1 MLDVHPLELCF
12 FFDAKKSARCIVNII
27 NRTNRYVTYWI
38 IPELTHMYRRRTFY
52 YIMEPMSTGASDVI
66 MVDLEQP
73 PLDAGMFNILII
85 AMVSERDLKALMTSY
100 GKDPKIID
108 GLLKR
113 VEELGGEVH
122 AATLTTA
129 VELLSPARDIA
140 AAMVSSFNP
149 PVGTYSSGE
158 ELPCI
163 DDITISGEWYGDK
176 YFFWLSHQEKCR
188 AVVKGIHKIDV
199 HPTQPW

>member
-1 MLDVHPLELCF
+1 MYTRIGDPIPILDPFCT
-12 FFDAKKSARCIVNII
+12 AIV
-27 NRTNRYVTYWI
+27 YV
-38 IPELTHMYRRRTFY
+38 E
-52 YIMEPMSTGASDVI
+52 MEKQ
-66 MVDLEQP
+66 EQP
-73 PLDAGMFNILII
+73 PPPHTDMFLVMMICKENKIDLQGLISSNE
-85 AMVSERDLKALMTSY
+85 ATTQAS
-100 GKDPKIID
+100 
-108 GLLKR
+108 LLR
-113 VEELGGEVH
+113 HVEELGGEVH

>member
-1 MLDVHPLELCF
+1 
-12 FFDAKKSARCIVNII
+12 
-27 NRTNRYVTYWI
+27 
-38 IPELTHMYRRRTFY
+38 
-52 YIMEPMSTGASDVI
+52 MEPMSTGASVVI

-85 AMVSERDLKALMTSY
+85 AMVSERDLNALISSI
-100 GKDPKIID
+100 GKDPKID

-129 VELLSPARDIA
+129 VELLSPERDIA

-163 DDITISGEWYGDK
+163 DDITISGEWYGNK
-176 YFFWLSHQEKCR
+176 YFFGCLIRKN
-188 AVVKGIHKIDV
+188 AGL
-199 HPTQPW
+199 